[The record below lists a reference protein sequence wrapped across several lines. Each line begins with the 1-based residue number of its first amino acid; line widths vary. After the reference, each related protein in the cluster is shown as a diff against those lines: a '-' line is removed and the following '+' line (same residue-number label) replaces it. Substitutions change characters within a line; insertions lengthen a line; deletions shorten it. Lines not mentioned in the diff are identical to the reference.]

1 MADEKNKKPTEDS
14 PMEPSLDI
22 YLRNLEQT
30 LLNREWLETRTKY
43 ELMDLVMFLAV
54 QMYKQSTT
62 ELRQTAAR
70 RKPDAVFLPV
80 AKDNLPSFETLPRDA
95 DVKGE
100 RLKVLLVGSKTTALN
115 RGFEIVDHA
124 IIGRDDGETPV
135 DIDLTPFGPEVKGV
149 SRRHAEF
156 KIHDSKLFVVDLGS
170 SNGTYLKGKRIEVGN
185 PTEVPN
191 GSVLS
196 FGALH
201 VQVQIFD

>member
-1 MADEKNKKPTEDS
+1 MADEKNKKLNEEQ

-95 DVKGE
+95 DVEGE

-156 KIHDSKLFVVDLGS
+156 KVHDDKLYVVDLGS

>member
-1 MADEKNKKPTEDS
+1 MVNDKNKNQAES
-14 PMEPSLDI
+14 PSPESNLDI
-22 YLRNLEQT
+22 YLNNLEQT

-43 ELMDLVMFLAV
+43 ELMDLVMFVAV
-54 QMYKQSTT
+54 QMYQQTTT

-70 RKPDAVFLPV
+70 RKPEAVFLPV
-80 AKDNLPSFETLPRDA
+80 AKDNLPSFETLPKDA
-95 DVKGE
+95 DVNGE
-100 RLKVLLVGSKTTALN
+100 RLKVLLVGSKTTSLN
-115 RGFEIVDHA
+115 RGYEIVDHA
-124 IIGRDDGETPV
+124 IVGRDDGEIPV
-135 DIDLTPFGPEVKGV
+135 DIDLTPFGPAVKGV

-156 KIHDSKLFVVDLGS
+156 KIHDGTLFIVDLGS

-185 PTEVPN
+185 ATEVPN

>member
-1 MADEKNKKPTEDS
+1 MYNEKDNPQTGDPS
-14 PMEPSLDI
+14 LEPSLDI

-62 ELRQTAAR
+62 ELRQAATR
-70 RKPDAVFLPV
+70 RKPEAVFPKV
-80 AKDNLPSFETLPRDA
+80 TTDALPSFETLPKETEG
-95 DVKGE
+95 KGD

-124 IIGRDDGETPV
+124 VVGRDDGESNV

-156 KIHDSKLFVVDLGS
+156 KVHDGKLFVVDLGS
-170 SNGTYLKGKRIEVGN
+170 SNGTYLKGKRIEVGE
-185 PTEVPN
+185 PTEVSN